1 VSFCLMRRRPSD
13 LRRRASLQ
21 SRSCCRFEFGGVLPW
36 LPKNT
41 REVVVSVK
49 ALDSQIPSGRGHLDN
64 ISLFSKK
71 KENNIS
77 RFGLVGRIT
86 YFR

>member
-1 VSFCLMRRRPSD
+1 LPDATETVRSEEAGVSAVTFLLPIRVW
-13 LRRRASLQ
+13 LRSG
-21 SRSCCRFEFGGVLPW
+21 CR
-36 LPKNT
+36 KI
-41 REVVVSVK
+41 RVVVSVK